1 MLEFTAD
8 ALEQH
13 YTRARYPGVRL
24 KDYCE
29 EDAERCLRYARRIFS
44 FAAKVIKT
52 WKKRYK
58 AEI

>member
-44 FAAKVIKT
+44 FATEVIKT
-52 WKKRYK
+52 
-58 AEI
+58 